1 MSMINNWAMSTVQ
14 RNTAVEVVKECIKKI
29 GPAKNE
35 ANIIKNKWNEISQN
49 LIGMIKVNRIC
60 PVASYTGLKKHFT
73 LKLTQVLNIHI
84 PISKFSADPYLYNHF
99 TKITNCLSATSGLD
113 CSQSLDSLS

>member
-84 PISKFSADPYLYNHF
+84 PISKFSADLVC
-99 TKITNCLSATSGLD
+99 TTISLKSQTVCLPQAVWIVR
-113 CSQSLDSLS
+113 SL